1 MLAGKGLRGIMR
13 TLSNLWDWG
22 GIIRTLSNLWD
33 GAFCEISWRLKAAK
47 YFRKKIHLKC
57 MTGFWILCNW
67 TRTQNHLVLKRTLN
81 HLAKVAKWLSVRLKT
96 KWFWFRVQLQ
106 SLNLKITRGDRIHS
120 VHRFTVQT
128 SWAVVKKKQA
138 L

>member
-1 MLAGKGLRGIMR
+1 MPMITSQILKYLA
-13 TLSNLWDWG
+13 
-22 GIIRTLSNLWD
+22 
-33 GAFCEISWRLKAAK
+33 FLKTQK
-47 YFRKKIHLKC
+47 SSD
-57 MTGFWILCNW
+57 CNW
-67 TRTQNHLVLKRTLN
+67 TRTQNHLVLKRTLK

-128 SWAVVKKKQA
+128 S
-138 L
+138 